1 MQTSRLPPIFE
12 NDSLDE
18 KAENFSVPRP
28 WDCKLSGWQG
38 AGLSLL
44 GAQHAGIELLF
55 PSPLPPIFIL
65 SSSLVQDTNLLTCE
79 DGLMSSN
86 GSYFGL
92 PCDYVCNPG
101 SQRSLLLP

>member
-55 PSPLPPIFIL
+55 PCPRPPRVIV
-65 SSSLVQDTNLLTCE
+65 SGSRVQVANFVARV
-79 DGLMSSN
+79 DGHMCFL
-86 GSYFGL
+86 
-92 PCDYVCNPG
+92 D
-101 SQRSLLLP
+101 QA